1 MIDELLFLGTGAAQ
15 AVPAIYSRGLDASRP
30 DGARADKNLRTR
42 SAFRL
47 GRGHQIDA
55 GPDYY
60 MQSARERMSWF
71 DLEHLFITHT
81 HSDHFNF
88 DGVLQKDISVEN
100 NGKPVT
106 IHMSAPALRWFLSV
120 WCYSRTLESPSNRD
134 LDEARESFRPWF
146 EFNVLPFFEWR
157 TVGEIAVCGVPG
169 THTGRV
175 PDDLAMNLLM
185 ELPDGFRM
193 LYGLDT
199 GYYDDETFS
208 FLASTKLDMVVLD
221 CTFGG
226 RTDRGEFP
234 AGHLDCAS
242 LVHVVARLVELGTIT
257 SDTPVYASHINPD
270 QGLDHDGLAR
280 RFASEPYNILP
291 AYDGLRVKPRITG
304 RP

>member
-1 MIDELLFLGTGAAQ
+1 MIDELVFLGTGAAQ
-15 AVPAIYSRGLDASRP
+15 AVPAIYSRGLDAPGTAER
-30 DGARADKNLRTR
+30 GKNVRTR

-47 GRGHQIDA
+47 GRCYQIDA

-60 MQSARERMSWF
+60 MQAMREKASWF

-88 DGVLQKDISVEN
+88 DGILQKDISAEN

-120 WCYSRTLESPSNRD
+120 WCYSRTLEPPTTRD
-134 LDEARESFRPWF
+134 LETARDSFRPWF
-146 EFNVLPFFEWR
+146 EFNVLPFFEWQR
-157 TVGEIAVCGVPG
+157 VGEVTVCGVPG

-175 PDDLAMNLLM
+175 AEDRAMNLLI
-185 ELPDGFRM
+185 ELPDGFRL

-208 FLASTKLDMVVLD
+208 FLASTKLDLVVLD

-242 LVHVVARLVELGTIT
+242 LVRVVTRLVDQGTIT
-257 SDTPVYASHINPD
+257 SETPVYASHINPD
-270 QGLDHDGLAR
+270 QGLDHDGLTR
-280 RFASEPYNILP
+280 RFASEPYAITP
-291 AYDGLRVKPRITG
+291 AYDGLRV
-304 RP
+304 RPSR